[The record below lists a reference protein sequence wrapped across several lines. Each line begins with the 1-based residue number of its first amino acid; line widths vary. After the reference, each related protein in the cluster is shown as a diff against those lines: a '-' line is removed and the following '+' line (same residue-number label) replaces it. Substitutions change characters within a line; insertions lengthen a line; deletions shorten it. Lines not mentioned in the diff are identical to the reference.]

1 MPSSNRRIRSQR
13 CSVTKKTENAEMK
26 AEMSKMK
33 KSLAYTN
40 EADIDARIRNIEYK
54 MQHETLNLKD
64 EKAYMKEIAELKKNK
79 PKLSQLSQLSNK
91 VENLDAG
98 TDLQAKKR
106 ELNEQFSI
114 LYEKKKGISEKFKEL
129 QDSRSQKEGD
139 LGQVREQKDA
149 KQTKIREL
157 IEERNKLRDAFN
169 EEKRQ
174 YKVYQDEQ
182 RRIRNERMGEE
193 RKREQEARR
202 LKQLE
207 REVESLDEQ
216 PFVDELTR
224 IDQCT
229 RYCKSML
236 PQEVEKKEEEKK
248 EVVYNNKDKEVVLLT
263 KEARAAEEFFF
274 APTKVKSKKGK
285 KQAGV
290 DSGDASK
297 KKLNLNMSN
306 FADFQF
312 LNLAPP
318 MYVADIPDLLV
329 KLEEKKQH
337 FDQKVKDWEE
347 NKEEMKR
354 KILDGTMTV
363 AELKGGGK
371 EEDKSEEK
379 EEEKEEKEEAK
390 EDEEK
395 ADD

>member
-1 MPSSNRRIRSQR
+1 MDAIKQQKDQIAKMLGD
-13 CSVTKKTENAEMK
+13 KKAENAEAK

-33 KSLAYTN
+33 KSMTYTN
-40 EADIDARIRNIEYK
+40 EADIDARIRDIEYK

-157 IEERNKLRDAFN
+157 IEERNKLRDAFT

-174 YKVYQDEQ
+174 YKIFQDEQ
-182 RRIRNERMGEE
+182 RRIRNEKMAEE
-193 RKREQEARR
+193 RKKEQEARR

-207 REVESLDEQ
+207 REVEALDDQ

-229 RYCKSML
+229 RFCKSLL
-236 PQEVEKKEEEKK
+236 PQDTEKK
-248 EVVYNNKDKEVVLLT
+248 EVAKKDIVHNNKGEETVLLS
-263 KEARAAEEFFF
+263 KEARAAEEFYF
-274 APTKVKSKKGK
+274 APSKVKSKKGK
-285 KQAGV
+285 KQAGA

-297 KKLNLNMSN
+297 KKINLNMSN

-318 MYVADIPDLLV
+318 MYVSEIPDLII
-329 KLEEKKQH
+329 KP
-337 FDQKVKDWEE
+337 
-347 NKEEMKR
+347 
-354 KILDGTMTV
+354 
-363 AELKGGGK
+363 
-371 EEDKSEEK
+371 
-379 EEEKEEKEEAK
+379 
-390 EDEEK
+390 
-395 ADD
+395 

>member
-1 MPSSNRRIRSQR
+1 M
-13 CSVTKKTENAEMK
+13 
-26 AEMSKMK
+26 
-33 KSLAYTN
+33 
-40 EADIDARIRNIEYK
+40 
-54 MQHETLNLKD
+54 
-64 EKAYMKEIAELKKNK
+64 
-79 PKLSQLSQLSNK
+79 
-91 VENLDAG
+91 G
-98 TDLQAKKR
+98 
-106 ELNEQFSI
+106 FSI
-114 LYEKKKGISEKFKEL
+114 LFEKKKGISEKMKEL
-129 QDSRSQKEGD
+129 MDARTSREGD
-139 LGQVREQKDA
+139 LGTVREEKDA
-149 KQTKIREL
+149 KQQKIREL
-157 IEERNKLRDAFN
+157 IEERNKLRDAFT

-174 YKVYQDEQ
+174 YKIFQDEQ
-182 RRIRNERMGEE
+182 RRIRNERMAEE
-193 RKREQEARR
+193 RKKEQEARR

-263 KEARAAEEFFF
+263 KEARAQEEFFF

-285 KQAGV
+285 KQAGG

-329 KLEEKKQH
+329 KLGEKKQH

-371 EEDKSEEK
+371 EEEKKEK
-379 EEEKEEKEEAK
+379 EKKKPKED
-390 EDEEK
+390 DEEK
-395 ADD
+395 DE